1 MLIHT
6 NIPLEMKKY
15 NYLDFTIVDDVFLYF
30 FLHDFMLVFMIL
42 KGIFMFFFPGIVIVF
57 VVFHGFK
64 FIIVNDAIFLPKHQE
79 SWFRT
84 DVFEVHWPSRVIISD
99 GRQPSIQRC
108 DVCDVSLKS
117 KTESFREICQKCASR
132 STIHTSLCS
141 KTNSWISAQFCVC
154 STLEKSW
161 TKLLSHLDNHNS
173 GRHGQNSHN
182 AD

>member
-1 MLIHT
+1 MIHT

-79 SWFRT
+79 S
-84 DVFEVHWPSRVIISD
+84 
-99 GRQPSIQRC
+99 
-108 DVCDVSLKS
+108 
-117 KTESFREICQKCASR
+117 
-132 STIHTSLCS
+132 
-141 KTNSWISAQFCVC
+141 
-154 STLEKSW
+154 
-161 TKLLSHLDNHNS
+161 
-173 GRHGQNSHN
+173 
-182 AD
+182 

>member
-1 MLIHT
+1 
-6 NIPLEMKKY
+6 MKKY

-64 FIIVNDAIFLPKHQE
+64 FIIVND
-79 SWFRT
+79 
-84 DVFEVHWPSRVIISD
+84 
-99 GRQPSIQRC
+99 
-108 DVCDVSLKS
+108 VSLKS

-154 STLEKSW
+154 STVEKSW